1 MRRKE
6 TYKAV
11 LLILITAVSP
21 VIFQLFAYHKG
32 FVIALPPKEDIP
44 EEILRTEIILEAR
57 SPIDG
62 KLLSAAEYA
71 QLQAQLKTRP
81 YPPKLSPKVRET
93 VFFLRL
99 LKILKTLFP
108 FVDF

>member
-1 MRRKE
+1 MGRKKVQ
-6 TYKAV
+6 KAV
-11 LLILITAVSP
+11 SLILLTAVSF
-21 VIFQLFAYHKG
+21 VFLQFIGYHEA
-32 FVIALPPKEDIP
+32 FVIALSPEEEIA

-62 KLLSAAEYA
+62 KPVSVAEYA

-81 YPPKLSPKVRET
+81 YPPILSSKVRQS
-93 VFFLRL
+93 VFLLRL
-99 LKILKTLFP
+99 RKILKTLFP

>member
-1 MRRKE
+1 MGRNKGK
-6 TYKAV
+6 KAV
-11 LLILITAVSP
+11 LLIFLTAISLILL
-21 VIFQLFAYHKG
+21 QFALYQKT
-32 FVIALPPKEDIP
+32 FVIALSPKEDIS

-62 KLLSAAEYA
+62 KPVSVAEYA

-81 YPPKLSPKVRET
+81 YPPKLDPKVRET
-93 VFFLRL
+93 VFLLRL
-99 LKILKTLFP
+99 RKILKTLFP